1 VVTFFLKRAL
11 AVAVLGS
18 LGSLSM
24 WCQEKKPEWKDRAE
38 YDLYES
44 ILKEQNANTKLGLI
58 QSWEQKYPSSEFKEA
73 RYQILIQTFQA
84 LQKGKEMMDTAKQ
97 LVADYPKNFFGLYML
112 NLLTISLND
121 NSPAALDTGEKA
133 AKGLL
138 AVMDETFDPSKKK
151 AEVTEDAWKKERSN
165 TEAIAYRT
173 LGWVALQRNQFE
185 EAEKNFSEALKHNAD
200 DAQAS
205 LWLGTA
211 IARQKKLEKQSSA
224 LYQFA
229 RAASV
234 EGPGALPPQA
244 KEQVRASFEK
254 NYINFH
260 GDKAGIEDVMAKAK
274 ASALPPDGFK
284 IPSKDEQMIAQEEEL
299 KKSNP
304 QLAFWINFKRAV
316 TGGGPGYFDTNVKGS
331 AIPGGVDVNG
341 TKIDKLKGTVVSASP
356 EKRPKEIVV
365 GISGPDMSEATL
377 RFETALPAA
386 PEKGTVLEFNGVPA
400 EFTPDPFNVVFT
412 VDPKDVTGLP
422 KAAPTTKKAA
432 PAKKAGAAR
441 KKG

>member
-1 VVTFFLKRAL
+1 MTFFLKRAL

-18 LGSLSM
+18 LGSLAM
-24 WCQEKKPEWKDRAE
+24 WSQEKKPEWKDRAE

-58 QSWEQKYPSSEFKEA
+58 QSWEQKYPGSEFKEA
-73 RYQILIQTFQA
+73 RYQILIQTYQA
-84 LQKGKEMMDTAKQ
+84 LQKGKEMAETAKQ
-97 LVADYPKNFFGLYML
+97 MVADYPKNFFGLYML

-133 AKGLL
+133 ARGLL

-151 AEVTEDAWKKERSN
+151 PEVSEDAWKKERAN

-185 EAEKNFSEALKHNAD
+185 EAEKNFTEALRRNGE

-211 IARQKKLEKQSSA
+211 IARQKKIEKQGAA

-234 EGPGALPPQA
+234 EGPTALPPA
-244 KEQVRASFEK
+244 ARDQVRQSFEK
-254 NYINFH
+254 NYVNFH
-260 GDKAGIEDVMAKAK
+260 GDRAGIDDILAKAK
-274 ASALPPDGFK
+274 TSALPPEGFRLE
-284 IPSKDEQMIAQEEEL
+284 SKDELLQKQEEEL

-304 QLAFWINFKRAV
+304 QLAFWISFKRTVSSQGAD
-316 TGGGPGYFDTNVKGS
+316 YFNSNVKGS

-341 TKIDKLKGTVVSASP
+341 TKIEKLKGTVVSVSP

-365 GISGPDMSEATL
+365 GISAPDMSEATL
-377 RFETALPAA
+377 RFDSPLPAA
-386 PEKGTVLEFNGVPA
+386 PEKGAVLEFNGIPA
-400 EFTPDPFNVVFT
+400 EFTADPFNVVFT
-412 VDPKDVTGLP
+412 VEAKDVEGLP
-422 KAAPTTKKAA
+422 KAAPAA
-432 PAKKAGAAR
+432 KRPAAGAAKKGAAR
-441 KKG
+441 KK